1 MKLKIHE
8 KEKKLVLVAFE
19 PLDTVIRAL
28 SNLLIYDRFV
38 LFLLYSFV
46 PFSLVPKVL
55 QQVARTFGKIV
66 TRARKM
72 ITTIRN
78 YDSPM
83 LQSYRARVA
92 IDELGH

>member
-19 PLDTVIRAL
+19 PLGTVIRAL
-28 SNLLIYDRFV
+28 SNLFIYDRFV

-46 PFSLVPKVL
+46 HFSLVPKVL

-72 ITTIRN
+72 ITTIAN
-78 YDSPM
+78 
-83 LQSYRARVA
+83 
-92 IDELGH
+92 

>member
-46 PFSLVPKVL
+46 LVSLDLNLVPKSAKYRSSVL
-55 QQVARTFGKIV
+55 
-66 TRARKM
+66 
-72 ITTIRN
+72 
-78 YDSPM
+78 
-83 LQSYRARVA
+83 
-92 IDELGH
+92 